1 MQCSSI
7 QQVCVCMCCLLFL
20 LSCTPQSASP
30 RQSVNEASVEELEY
44 MDPVIETTAPREL
57 LTTEDIKAADAVSLG
72 AAAV

>member
-1 MQCSSI
+1 
-7 QQVCVCMCCLLFL
+7 
-20 LSCTPQSASP
+20 
-30 RQSVNEASVEELEY
+30 